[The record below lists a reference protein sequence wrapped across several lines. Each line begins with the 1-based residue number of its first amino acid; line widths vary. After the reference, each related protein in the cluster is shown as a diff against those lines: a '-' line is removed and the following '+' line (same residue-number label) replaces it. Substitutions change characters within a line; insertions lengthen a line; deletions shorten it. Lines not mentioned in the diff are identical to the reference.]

1 MNRLNK
7 YGFCLTSQM
16 KYAILDDIGN
26 HFMDHA
32 VELVKKG
39 HKFVYVMDN
48 IDWTIKVHE
57 MQSDN
62 QNKDVHA
69 VATSLVF
76 DRVPKKEFSSKA
88 PQQSLANV
96 NVREIVTPT
105 AEEMACTRERYKIVL
120 GNIICEHLQHFK
132 SFKDLVG
139 TTPSLYPDEMQS
151 PSVIIPYPV
160 MMKDEKKYAE
170 LVDVLDTME
179 TWIQELHCKA
189 GITNNTSVPV
199 VIPGPAVGTTSRPD
213 QPGSHIPRDLPPDDP
228 LPKVPCYGD
237 QLSRVRLAGGK
248 DLRAGCHTPKDR
260 LDHLYP
266 FRIADWHTKQ
276 SLTKVSIKNNLVQT
290 PPPPSSNVLWYF
302 TIHAKHFTLRENDY
316 LIVSTKAPSLLN
328 PLPLP

>member
-1 MNRLNK
+1 MNRLNR
-7 YGFCLTSQM
+7 YGLCLTSQM
-16 KYAILDDIGN
+16 KYPILDDIGN

-39 HKFVYVMDN
+39 HKFVFVMDN

-57 MQSDN
+57 MRSDH

-76 DRVPKKEFSSKA
+76 DRVPKKEFTSDA

-96 NVREIVTPT
+96 NVRDIVTPT
-105 AEEMACTRERYKIVL
+105 AEEMACTRERYKILL
-120 GNIICEHLQHFK
+120 GNIICEYLQAFK

-139 TTPSLYPDEMQS
+139 STSCPYSDEMQS

-170 LVDVLDTME
+170 LVAVLDIME
-179 TWIQELHCKA
+179 TWIEQLYSKA
-189 GITNNTSVPV
+189 GLTNSTSVPV
-199 VIPGPAVGTTSRPD
+199 VISGPPIGTASRPD
-213 QPGSHIPRDLPPDDP
+213 QPGSHIPRILPPDDP

-248 DLRAGCHTPKDR
+248 DLRAGCHTPRDR
-260 LDHLYP
+260 IDHVYP

-276 SLTKVSIKNNLVQT
+276 SLTKVS
-290 PPPPSSNVLWYF
+290 SY
-302 TIHAKHFTLRENDY
+302 AY
-316 LIVSTKAPSLLN
+316 
-328 PLPLP
+328 